1 MGPPLAGDWSVD
13 EGVGLREMA
22 SHPAQYPPPPESG
35 APGKVS
41 ASARD
46 SPWPL
51 PSPRSPEL

>member
-1 MGPPLAGDWSVD
+1 MSLWARPWLVIGRWVGGGGP
-13 EGVGLREMA
+13 EGEGL
-22 SHPAQYPPPPESG
+22 PAALYPPPPQSG

-51 PSPRSPEL
+51 L